1 MTFLLAMAAAW
12 IVWGGCASLPESKLI
27 PVMGYAD
34 ARGDST
40 APAAERT
47 TASAAS
53 AAPAASAK
61 STAPAAALAPQAQ
74 DATDDSTDALGQ
86 TLLFVPFRDRSK
98 YNGPWDVFSEMAR
111 SVGDSLKT
119 HDFFNVVSIDSVLP
133 LLDEKERT
141 GRIREEKALALGRKL
156 DVDYVVMGE
165 IHQLS
170 MKRFRATVPIGGY
183 RNYKALVTVHLSFIK
198 VIDGRPAGLVKA
210 EIEHDSPRYGITNPA
225 AHVPLDREYYFL
237 GETPWGTEEFHQ
249 TLVGQGVGL
258 CLSKLREE
266 VVGLIQPPPEL
277 TSSEPKVVDI
287 DGATAYIN
295 IGLVDSLA
303 NGDKFGVWDHGRELR
318 DPENDQVLGRA
329 LPRRVGVVQ
338 VEQVLADKLSVARIL
353 DGQDDI
359 EAGFILR
366 AE

>member
-1 MTFLLAMAAAW
+1 MKLLLAMTAALAAW
-12 IVWGGCASLPESKLI
+12 VGCASLPESKLI

-40 APAAERT
+40 APGAAAEKAPEQ
-47 TASAAS
+47 ASKKVAV
-53 AAPAASAK
+53 APARASQVR
-61 STAPAAALAPQAQ
+61 AAAG
-74 DATDDSTDALGQ
+74 DSADALGQ

-111 SVGDSLKT
+111 GVGDSIGT
-119 HDFFNVVSIDSVLP
+119 HDFFNVVALDSILP
-133 LLDEKERT
+133 LLDDKELT
-141 GRIREEKALALGRKL
+141 GRIREEKALAIGRQMG
-156 DVDYVVMGE
+156 VDYVVMGE
-165 IHQLS
+165 IHDLS

-198 VIDGRPAGLVKA
+198 VIDGRPAGLAKA

-258 CLSKLREE
+258 CLTKLREE
-266 VVGLIQPPPEL
+266 VIALIRPPPEL
-277 TSSEPKVVDI
+277 ASSSEPKVVDI
-287 DGATAYIN
+287 DGTTAYIN
-295 IGLVDSLA
+295 IGLADSLA

-318 DPENDQVLGRA
+318 DPETDQVLGRA

-338 VEQVLADKLSVARIL
+338 VEQVLADKLSVTRIL
-353 DGQDDI
+353 DGLEQI
-359 EAGFILR
+359 EAGFVLR